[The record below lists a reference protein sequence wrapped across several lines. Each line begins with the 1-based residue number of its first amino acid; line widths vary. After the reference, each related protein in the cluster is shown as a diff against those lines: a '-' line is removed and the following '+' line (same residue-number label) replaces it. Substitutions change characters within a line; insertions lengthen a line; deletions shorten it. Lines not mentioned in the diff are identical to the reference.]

1 MKNKNI
7 ITYGCRLNIY
17 ESEVIQNHINKAGLK
32 NFTLFNSC
40 SVTNEAKKKV
50 IDDIKKTKKTFP
62 ENKII
67 VTGCASQIDSDFF
80 INMKEVDHVIGN
92 KEKMEFSTFE
102 KLAADQIKNQ
112 ISDIMELETIA
123 PQFIES
129 FSEHSRAF
137 IQIQN
142 GCDHRCTFCTIPYG
156 RGNSRSL
163 PIEKIIEQI
172 NILNDRGFNE
182 IVLTGVDLTSY
193 GPDLGEEINLGFLLN
208 KIFSK
213 SKGLKR
219 LRLSSLDS
227 IEIDDQLFDIISH
240 EKKVMPHFHLSMQ
253 SGDNMILKRMK
264 RRHQREHAIEFCNKL
279 RRHREDVIYGADLI
293 AGFPTETDEMFEN
306 TLNIID
312 ECDLTL
318 LHIFPF
324 SPMKMA
330 PASRMPQLPR
340 NIIKERAKILRDK
353 GKEKMM
359 KKFKES
365 VGKTFNILT
374 EKNSFGYSENYLKV
388 KVNNSEH
395 INEGEIYP
403 VKITGYEDNYLQ
415 GKF

>member
-279 RRHREDVIYGADLI
+279 RQYREDVIYGADLI

-330 PASRMPQLPR
+330 PASRMPQVPR
-340 NIIKERAKILRDK
+340 NIIKQRAKILRNK
-353 GKEKMM
+353 GKEKIM

>member
-279 RRHREDVIYGADLI
+279 RQYREDVIYGADLI

-340 NIIKERAKILRDK
+340 NIIKQRAKILRNK
-353 GKEKMM
+353 GKEKIM